1 MVLFNS
7 KIAWIPR
14 EENSPVALGMGNSHV
29 SYLMP
34 KIGST
39 EIGTKSRRKEA
50 LKRRGELS

>member
-14 EENSPVALGMGNSHV
+14 EENSPVALGMGNTHV
-29 SYLMP
+29 NYLRP

-39 EIGTKSRRKEA
+39 EIETKSRTEEA
-50 LKRRGELS
+50 LKSRGELS

>member
-29 SYLMP
+29 NYLRP

-39 EIGTKSRRKEA
+39 EIGTRSRTEEA

>member
-14 EENSPVALGMGNSHV
+14 EEKSPVALGMGNSHV

-39 EIGTKSRRKEA
+39 EIGTKSRRKEGRKEGSA
-50 LKRRGELS
+50 KA

>member
-14 EENSPVALGMGNSHV
+14 EEKSPVALGMGNSHV
-29 SYLMP
+29 NYLKP

-39 EIGTKSRRKEA
+39 EIGTKGTEEA

>member
-14 EENSPVALGMGNSHV
+14 EEKNPVALGMGNSHV
-29 SYLMP
+29 NYLMP

-39 EIGTKSRRKEA
+39 EIGTQSRTEEG

>member
-14 EENSPVALGMGNSHV
+14 EEKSPVALGMGNSHV

-39 EIGTKSRRKEA
+39 EIGTKSRTEEV

>member
-29 SYLMP
+29 NYLRP
-34 KIGST
+34 NIGST
-39 EIGTKSRRKEA
+39 EIETKSQTEEA